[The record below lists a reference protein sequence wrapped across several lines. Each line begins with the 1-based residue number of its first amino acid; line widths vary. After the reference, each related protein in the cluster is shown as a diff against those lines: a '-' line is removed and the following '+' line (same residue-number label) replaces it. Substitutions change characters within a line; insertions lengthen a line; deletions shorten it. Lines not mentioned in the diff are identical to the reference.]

1 MKGTDNFKQVIEEYV
16 NNFASTNAT
25 FAEKFSNK
33 SKNIDD
39 CITYILNKVKASGC
53 NGFADDEIFGMAIH
67 YYEEQN
73 IEVGKPIDTMVV
85 VNRIMEQQS
94 RAKEQEEQLQQV
106 LKLVKPK
113 TKKAVEQ
120 IQSGQVSLF

>member
-16 NNFASTNAT
+16 NNFASTNAS
-25 FAEKFSNK
+25 FAEKLSNE

-85 VNRIMEQQS
+85 VNRIMEQQTK
-94 RAKEQEEQLQQV
+94 AKEQQEQPQQV

-113 TKKAVEQ
+113 SKKAVAQ

>member
-16 NNFASTNAT
+16 NNFAITNAS
-25 FAEKFSNK
+25 FAEKLSNE

-39 CITYILNKVKASGC
+39 CITYILNKVKVSGC

-73 IEVGKPIDTMVV
+73 VEVGKPIDTMVV
-85 VNRIMEQQS
+85 VNRIMEQQNK
-94 RAKEQEEQLQQV
+94 AKEQEEQPQQV

>member
-16 NNFASTNAT
+16 NNFASTNAS
-25 FAEKFSNK
+25 FAEKLSNE

-73 IEVGKPIDTMVV
+73 VEVGKPIDTMVV
-85 VNRIMEQQS
+85 VNRIMEQQNKE
-94 RAKEQEEQLQQV
+94 KEQEEQPQQV

>member
-16 NNFASTNAT
+16 NNFASTNAS
-25 FAEKFSNK
+25 FAEKLSNE

-73 IEVGKPIDTMVV
+73 IEVGKPINTMVV
-85 VNRIMEQQS
+85 VNRIMEQQTK
-94 RAKEQEEQLQQV
+94 AKEQQEQPQQV

-113 TKKAVEQ
+113 TKKAVAQ

>member
-16 NNFASTNAT
+16 NNFASTNAS
-25 FAEKFSNK
+25 FAEKLSNE

-73 IEVGKPIDTMVV
+73 VEVGKPIDTMVV
-85 VNRIMEQQS
+85 VSRIMEQQNKE
-94 RAKEQEEQLQQV
+94 KEQEEQPQQV

>member
-16 NNFASTNAT
+16 NNFASTNAS
-25 FAEKFSNK
+25 FAEKLSNE

-73 IEVGKPIDTMVV
+73 VEVGKPIDTVVV
-85 VNRIMEQQS
+85 VNRIMEQQTK
-94 RAKEQEEQLQQV
+94 AKEQQEQPQQV

-113 TKKAVEQ
+113 TKKAVAQ

>member
-16 NNFASTNAT
+16 NNFAITNAS
-25 FAEKFSNK
+25 FAEKLSNE

-73 IEVGKPIDTMVV
+73 VEVGKPIDTVVV
-85 VNRIMEQQS
+85 VNRIMEQQNK
-94 RAKEQEEQLQQV
+94 AKEQEEQPQQV